1 MWLHHQYRFV
11 IAAEMCHAW
20 APFGGI
26 AAQMNHIAVLLS
38 LATLESAGFAIRYH
52 DLLVST
58 LADYARARFAF
69 DYHTAL
75 SEVHEDTRRMV
86 TREGPTAS
94 NNPPPAPVK
103 GKGKGQKGPKGNA
116 TKGGKG
122 GKANKGG
129 KKGGKRTKGG
139 APPSGKGAIDPTT
152 VTAP

>member
-1 MWLHHQYRFV
+1 MWLHHHYRFV

-20 APFGGI
+20 TPFGGI
-26 AAQMNHIAVLLS
+26 AAQLNHIAVLLS
-38 LATLESAGFAIRYH
+38 LATLESAGYAIRYH

-86 TREGPTAS
+86 TREGPNASTHPPTAP
-94 NNPPPAPVK
+94 NK
-103 GKGKGQKGPKGNA
+103 GQGKGQKGPRNNPNKG

-122 GKANKGG
+122 AKGG
-129 KKGGKRTKGG
+129 KKGGKRAKGG
-139 APPSGKGAIDPTT
+139 VTPSGKGSADPTT